1 MQKKYVEF
9 IGKSAYVYLYYMACL
24 LKFNSEKQQIK
35 ILTDCCKNNLADGAC

>member
-1 MQKKYVEF
+1 
-9 IGKSAYVYLYYMACL
+9 MACS